1 MISKTIPKKC
11 KKIKLIITDVDGVL
25 TDGGVYCNQN
35 EEFLK
40 KFNVKDGMGFQILRE
55 SVCAFLR
62 NHGIKTVFL
71 TSENSKFAKVRGKKV
86 KADAVYINIPS
97 KEKKLPDICKKFNL
111 TPNQIAYIGDDV
123 NDLEIMKKIG
133 LSACPSDAVSDIK
146 QKSDFICSLKGGEGV
161 FREFSELILKHQVKT

>member
-1 MISKTIPKKC
+1 MISKIIPKKC

-25 TDGGVYCNQN
+25 TDGGIYYSEKGVEQR
-35 EEFLK
+35 
-40 KFNVKDGMGFQILRE
+40 KFNTKDG
-55 SVCAFLR
+55 VCAFLR

-86 KADAVYINIPS
+86 KADAVYINVPS

-133 LSACPSDAVSDIK
+133 LSACPYDAVSDIK

-161 FREFSELILKHQVKT
+161 FREFSDLILKHQVKT

>member
-1 MISKTIPKKC
+1 
-11 KKIKLIITDVDGVL
+11 V
-25 TDGGVYCNQN
+25 
-35 EEFLK
+35 
-40 KFNVKDGMGFQILRE
+40 
-55 SVCAFLR
+55 FLR

-86 KADAVYINIPS
+86 KAHAVYINVPS
-97 KEKKLPDICKKFNL
+97 KEKKLLDICKKFNL

-146 QKSDFICSLKGGEGV
+146 QKSDFICGLKGGEGV
-161 FREFSELILKHQVKT
+161 FREFSELILKHQAKT